1 MTLDLAPNT
10 SPDLVYEIPYKSA
23 VEDRPNTVSH
33 LYKNTNFFNE
43 ESHTQPSLNIQKI
56 IILIDGQP
64 LLISGGINKES
75 EVNTVTQQNNS
86 FKDQLNDI
94 KTDLNLSVTQLAEL
108 FSVTRKTVYDWYE
121 GTTPRNRVASRMNT
135 LIDVIKSIPSD
146 VDLSR
151 LKTVWNIPISGESFR
166 LIFNDKT
173 IDELSFRTTLEE
185 KLHEL
190 SPRMAKKT
198 GYQRKTSVQL
208 GKAHLAE
215 FDKHTDV
222 T

>member
-1 MTLDLAPNT
+1 MTLDLATNT
-10 SPDLVYEIPYKSA
+10 SPNLVYEMPYKSV
-23 VEDRPNTVSH
+23 VEDRPNTGPN
-33 LYKNTNFFNE
+33 LYRNTNFSNE
-43 ESHTQPSLNIQKI
+43 ESHTQPTWNRQKN
-56 IILIDGQP
+56 IILIDGLR
-64 LLISGGINKES
+64 LLISSEINKES
-75 EVNTVTQQNNS
+75 DVNTPTQQSNL

-94 KTDLNLSVTQLAEL
+94 KTDLTLSITQLAEL

-135 LIDVIKSIPSD
+135 LIDVIKSTPSD

-166 LIFNDKT
+166 LIFNGEIT
-173 IDELSFRTTLEE
+173 DELFFRTTLEE